1 MPPKN
6 QNRNH
11 VRFEAQPAVAEEGS
25 SGRAI
30 AVADDVDGESDAGR
44 YSTAGDTVGS
54 EPDDSNGE
62 PAVADNRFLWPK
74 TPVQGNPGASTKR
87 GPSSKYN
94 DEPEVGNFGLMVG
107 NWGAR
112 ATLGGKKVSRRRQQT
127 SDRQI
132 LKSPAQVLV
141 IVESSRALGNL
152 LEQPPM
158 QGSYELTGLD
168 GRDTH
173 EHWVQR
179 GREESAVLIAA
190 RKDVADSL
198 ECLHHE
204 VFADH
209 PYKEKGKDKM
219 ARTRLMVC
227 KVGFKQNIGHLGKD
241 MTVGGVHGHYKTM
254 KIEWPQVSKAFWDRL
269 ARHVLHFCIQFLAG
283 DFNMSLTEVCKQLRA
298 RGISCNCVAW
308 YPWQKPP
315 NDREAAVAGMDE
327 QRLGIDSLGVFYFGW
342 GSSRNVEISTP
353 WSLHHIDILTAFA
366 GDHKDLDVYEGGN
379 HPGQPWDCYRSVK
392 YKETCADK
400 DLEARL
406 HDLLWLSLTP
416 DQLESIQPREG
427 VYYRAYLRLKQKT
440 TDQKEWLVDG
450 EMHNGAHYPLCV
462 FTHNSGGRSQ
472 EAQERRRHRRGW
484 RSEERREGQA
494 GKKGGKKESGKIRV
508 TVTEATYYGRAKGK
522 GQGTGSLPSSSSG
535 CCPAVAES
543 GQEHR
548 GTTASRQTNVNNGT
562 GSLPSSS
569 STSSS
574 VGSSIFPSVF
584 ARSRGNVQEPWRK
597 QESNWVWYGS
607 KRDQPEAV
615 VKEGWY
621 GSNWVWHERWY

>member
-254 KIEWPQVSKAFWDRL
+254 KIEWPQVWIAFWDTLTRYVIYL
-269 ARHVLHFCIQFLAG
+269 CMQFLAG
-283 DFNMSLTEVCKQLRA
+283 YFNMSLIEVCKQLRIYFCMQFLAGYFNMSLTEVCKQLRN
-298 RGISCNCVAW
+298 RGISCDCVAW
-308 YPWQKPP
+308 HPWQKPK
-315 NDREAAVAGMDE
+315 AAVAGDDE
-327 QRLGIDSLGVFYFGW
+327 QRLGFDSMGIFYIGW
-342 GSSRNVEISTP
+342 GLSRNVEISTT
-353 WSLHHIDILTAFA
+353 WSLHHIDVLTAVA
-366 GDHKDLDVYEGGN
+366 GDNKDLDVYDDGN
-379 HPGQPWDCYRSVK
+379 HPGQPWDKYRSRK
-392 YKETCADK
+392 PKCKETGADK
-400 DLEARL
+400 DLKARL
-406 HDLLWLSLTP
+406 RDLLTIQPTP
-416 DQLESIQPREG
+416 VLLDSIEPREG
-427 VYYRAYLRLKQKT
+427 FNYRAYLRLRQKT
-440 TDQKEWLVDG
+440 LDQRDWLVDG
-450 EMHNGAHYPLCV
+450 EMHAGAHYPLCV
-462 FTHNSGGRSQ
+462 WT
-472 EAQERRRHRRGW
+472 
-484 RSEERREGQA
+484 
-494 GKKGGKKESGKIRV
+494 
-508 TVTEATYYGRAKGK
+508 
-522 GQGTGSLPSSSSG
+522 
-535 CCPAVAES
+535 
-543 GQEHR
+543 
-548 GTTASRQTNVNNGT
+548 
-562 GSLPSSS
+562 
-569 STSSS
+569 
-574 VGSSIFPSVF
+574 
-584 ARSRGNVQEPWRK
+584 
-597 QESNWVWYGS
+597 
-607 KRDQPEAV
+607 
-615 VKEGWY
+615 
-621 GSNWVWHERWY
+621 

>member
-1 MPPKN
+1 MPYKSR
-6 QNRNH
+6 NRNR
-11 VRFEAQPAVAEEGS
+11 VRFSDQPAVAEEES
-25 SGRAI
+25 SGRPT
-30 AVADDVDGESDAGR
+30 AVADDVDGDSD
-44 YSTAGDTVGS
+44 SVCHSVAGDTVGS
-54 EPDDSNGE
+54 EPDDSTGG
-62 PAVADNRFLWPK
+62 PKADDRYCWPK
-74 TPVQGNPGASTKR
+74 TPVQGNPERS
-87 GPSSKYN
+87 PSSKYN
-94 DEPEVGNFGLMVG
+94 NEPEVGNMGL
-107 NWGAR
+107 WLAI
-112 ATLGGKKVSRRRQQT
+112 GGRDPHWAANAHRDD
-127 SDRQI
+127 DRQI
-132 LKSPAQVLV
+132 LRSPGRVLV
-141 IVESSRALGNL
+141 VVESSRE
-152 LEQPPM
+152 LEASLKQPPV
-158 QGSYELTGLD
+158 QESYEKGLE
-168 GRDTH
+168 GRSTH
-173 EHWVQR
+173 EHWVVR
-179 GREESAVLIAA
+179 GRDESAVLIAA
-190 RKDVADSL
+190 RKDIAYSL

-204 VFADH
+204 ISEDH
-209 PYKEKGKDKM
+209 PYTEKGKNKM
-219 ARTRLMVC
+219 ARTRMMVC
-227 KVGFKQNIGHLGKD
+227 KIGFKQNIGHLGKD
-241 MTVGGVHGHYKTM
+241 ITVGGVRGHNRTM

-494 GKKGGKKESGKIRV
+494 GKKGGEKGSGKIRV
-508 TVTEATYYGRAKGK
+508 TVTEATYYGRSKGK
-522 GQGTGSLPSSSSG
+522 GQGTGSAPSSSSG
-535 CCPAVAES
+535 CCPAV
-543 GQEHR
+543 
-548 GTTASRQTNVNNGT
+548 SRKVDKST
-562 GSLPSSS
+562 GELRQ
-569 STSSS
+569 
-574 VGSSIFPSVF
+574 
-584 ARSRGNVQEPWRK
+584 ADK
-597 QESNWVWYGS
+597 QM
-607 KRDQPEAV
+607 
-615 VKEGWY
+615 
-621 GSNWVWHERWY
+621 